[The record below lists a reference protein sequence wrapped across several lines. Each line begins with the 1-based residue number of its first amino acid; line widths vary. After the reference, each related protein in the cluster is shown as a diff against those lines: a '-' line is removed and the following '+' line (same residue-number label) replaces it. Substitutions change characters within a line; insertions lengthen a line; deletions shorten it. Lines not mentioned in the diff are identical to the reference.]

1 MAKNKELN
9 WCFTCEFS
17 TFAQAYTSMT
27 DKKAA
32 AKFMA
37 DNDQISH
44 VGEPVVFP
52 TASDLLGIWDKMV
65 EIRPQA
71 IMENNGIMIL
81 NLMVTRSTTEAIELE
96 CDCVDCQELIK
107 NMADII
113 LE

>member
-17 TFAQAYTSMT
+17 TFAQAYTGMT

-37 DNDQISH
+37 DNDWISS
-44 VGEPVVFP
+44 VGEPVVFL
-52 TASDLLGIWDKMV
+52 TASDLLEIWDKMV
-65 EIRPQA
+65 EIRPHT

-81 NLMVTRSTTEAIELE
+81 NLMVTKSTTEAIELE
-96 CDCVDCQELIK
+96 CDCVDAQELIK
-107 NMADII
+107 SIADVIF
-113 LE
+113 E